1 MNLIKK
7 LLYPFQKYE
16 YSVPMKKEDF
26 YYQLN
31 KSNFKSETHDTY
43 FKIRNKWNPLIRNS
57 MYFTGRGNIH
67 SSSNKTKFQVIFNMN
82 IPGMIFFTAFFLVA
96 LVITI
101 ENIETSISSGNQI
114 TFENFILLIAIFLI
128 YMIINLAGQ
137 ILVNKFN
144 DFIKSLNGEIF
155 EYTKEIQNDK

>member
-57 MYFTGRGNIH
+57 MYFTGRGDIH
-67 SSSNKTKFQVIFNMN
+67 SSSGKTEFQVIFNIN
-82 IPGMIFFTAFFLVA
+82 IPGMIFLCAFFLIFISMGISNLINDISNHLEISTDIILIIVPFFFYLLANIIGQA
-96 LVITI
+96 LIK
-101 ENIETSISSGNQI
+101 
-114 TFENFILLIAIFLI
+114 
-128 YMIINLAGQ
+128 
-137 ILVNKFN
+137 KFN

-155 EYTKEIQNDK
+155 EYTKEIQNDR